1 MTASEAP
8 AGHEPV
14 QSFADCH
21 TGIVHVLHD
30 LGELPALLESARRAQ
45 AIASQVDTFFHQ
57 VIVKH
62 HREEEDDLF
71 QAVLSS
77 ARAGEERA
85 EIEGLVERLTAE
97 HRQLEAT
104 FSRLLPAVKSISHG
118 AAAQLDVDEVA
129 GLVREYLDHASF
141 EEEVFLPKAHAI
153 LGRNSDHMA
162 ALGLSLHIRHA
173 AEDVRRRFGIV

>member
-1 MTASEAP
+1 MTAPDAL

-21 TGIVHVLHD
+21 AGIVQVLHD

-45 AIASQVDTFFHQ
+45 AVANQVDEFFHQ

-71 QAVLSS
+71 PAVRSS
-77 ARAGEERA
+77 ALAGDERA
-85 EIEGLVERLTAE
+85 EVERLIERLTAE

-104 FSRLLPAVKSISHG
+104 FNRLLPAIQAIRRG
-118 AAAQLDVDEVA
+118 AMDPLDSVDVA
-129 GLVREYLDHASF
+129 SLVRDYLAHASF
-141 EEEVFLPKAHAI
+141 EEAFFLPKAHLI
-153 LGRNSDHMA
+153 LGRNSNHMA
-162 ALGLSLHIRHA
+162 ALGLSLHMRHA
-173 AEDVRRRFGIV
+173 TEDLRRRFGIV